1 MGCSSVSEKEK
12 QNEKEIS
19 QAHEMRKINT
29 NNEQKD
35 KEKEEEADKINIED
49 FSIQLKIVPK
59 KVKDINKEITKKLN
73 KFFKEYRCL
82 KCLKKLI
89 LNIERKKRDNILYLT
104 INCKNNHRETKSIS
118 DFLKENK
125 FTIEND
131 FDFYD
136 LVPSDIRKKKEE
148 NLSQK
153 KSQYRRYHDYD
164 YIFEE
169 PEIYLICFKC
179 KKIFDLIEYQLDKIK
194 HKHFLF
200 NYYINNRY
208 YNQNKNKNIKHF
220 FKIKYFNYLG
230 KKIKQE
236 KKYYNNLNELI
247 IKNKLKNK
255 YISYL
260 NQIESEINLFNFYYE
275 LYMNQ
280 KSSRN
285 FQNLS
290 NIFNHTILL
299 FKLEEKNINDNT
311 LKKEIE
317 NLNNE

>member
-1 MGCSSVSEKEK
+1 M
-12 QNEKEIS
+12 
-19 QAHEMRKINT
+19 
-29 NNEQKD
+29 
-35 KEKEEEADKINIED
+35 
-49 FSIQLKIVPK
+49 
-59 KVKDINKEITKKLN
+59 
-73 KFFKEYRCL
+73 
-82 KCLKKLI
+82 
-89 LNIERKKRDNILYLT
+89 
-104 INCKNNHRETKSIS
+104 
-118 DFLKENK
+118 
-125 FTIEND
+125 
-131 FDFYD
+131 
-136 LVPSDIRKKKEE
+136 
-148 NLSQK
+148 
-153 KSQYRRYHDYD
+153 
-164 YIFEE
+164 
-169 PEIYLICFKC
+169 
-179 KKIFDLIEYQLDKIK
+179 IEYQLDKIK

-208 YNQNKNKNIKHF
+208 YNQNKNKNLKHF
-220 FKIKYFNYLG
+220 FKIKDFNYLG

-236 KKYYNNLNELI
+236 EKYYNNLNELI

-317 NLNNE
+317 NLNNELLSLYSQNSFKNEEKTVISKYEVYKLNPPDRIFVTTSLDEPYFAAAGIGLYIYKIEEN

>member
-1 MGCSSVSEKEK
+1 M
-12 QNEKEIS
+12 I
-19 QAHEMRKINT
+19 
-29 NNEQKD
+29 D
-35 KEKEEEADKINIED
+35 
-49 FSIQLKIVPK
+49 
-59 KVKDINKEITKKLN
+59 
-73 KFFKEYRCL
+73 
-82 KCLKKLI
+82 
-89 LNIERKKRDNILYLT
+89 
-104 INCKNNHRETKSIS
+104 
-118 DFLKENK
+118 
-125 FTIEND
+125 
-131 FDFYD
+131 
-136 LVPSDIRKKKEE
+136 
-148 NLSQK
+148 
-153 KSQYRRYHDYD
+153 
-164 YIFEE
+164 
-169 PEIYLICFKC
+169 
-179 KKIFDLIEYQLDKIK
+179 YQLDKIK
-194 HKHFLF
+194 NKHFLF

-208 YNQNKNKNIKHF
+208 YNQNKNKNLKHF
-220 FKIKYFNYLG
+220 FKIKDFDYLG

-236 KKYYNNLNELI
+236 EKYYNNLNELI

-317 NLNNE
+317 NLNNELLSLYSQNSFKNEEKTVISKYGCIN